1 MLFRSLKKQRFP
13 WFKETS
19 ANMRIRK
26 YYKKYLRKGLKQRP
40 AGSETPHELEALAG
54 FSGNGSRSLLHNC
67 YEKARY
73 SKEGCSA
80 SEADELKKLSL

>member
-1 MLFRSLKKQRFP
+1 
-13 WFKETS
+13 
-19 ANMRIRK
+19 MRIRK

-54 FSGNGSRSLLHNC
+54 FSKNESRSLLHNC